1 MLKLIDGSETMT
13 TKESNWAVGII
24 YHACPICCEK
34 INPEIIIPQRLTK
47 FIADEVRQADG
58 KIVGFADKP
67 CPECTKYLDK
77 DYIAIIGFD
86 PEQTEHK
93 DGMVRL
99 QDLYRVGL
107 AWLHK
112 RAAQHIFPSWFEDN
126 RTEPFIVV
134 DKQTF
139 EELMRQAEMVNNTE
153 EQAEL
158 EA

>member
-13 TKESNWAVGII
+13 TKESDWAVGTI

-34 INPEIIIPQRLTK
+34 MNPEIIIPKRLTK
-47 FIADEVRQADG
+47 PSADEVRQADG
-58 KIVGFADKP
+58 KIVGFANKP
-67 CPECTKYLDK
+67 CRECTKSLEK

-99 QDLYRVGL
+99 QDLYRIGL

-112 RAAQHIFPSWFEDN
+112 NATRHIFPSWFEEN
-126 RTEPFIVV
+126 HTEPFIVV
-134 DKQTF
+134 DKQAF
-139 EELMRQAEMVNNTE
+139 EELICQAEMANNAE